1 MYTEGAWQMMK
12 KTFLFTEKTVK
23 WLMAGNMEREKV
35 TKHKVFN
42 VGYTRPGEIYNK
54 ISPGLL

>member
-1 MYTEGAWQMMK
+1 MK

>member
-1 MYTEGAWQMMK
+1 MMK

-35 TKHKVFN
+35 TKHKV
-42 VGYTRPGEIYNK
+42 
-54 ISPGLL
+54 S